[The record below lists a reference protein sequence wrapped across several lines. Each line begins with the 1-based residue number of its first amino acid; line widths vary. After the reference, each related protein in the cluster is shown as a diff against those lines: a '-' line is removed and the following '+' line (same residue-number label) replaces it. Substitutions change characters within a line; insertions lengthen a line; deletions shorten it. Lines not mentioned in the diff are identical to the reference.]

1 MTELL
6 RNQIIWQHSEVLHL
20 SKTGGPRSILGAAE
34 TSERPHSRPA

>member
-20 SKTGGPRSILGAAE
+20 SKTGGPRSVLSAAE
-34 TSERPHSRPA
+34 TSERLHSRPA